1 MNSELRTTRLDRLNL
16 CLTSQEMRDYR
27 YDFDCRCGSRYG
39 HRGECDELW
48 DSWRTFNTE
57 HYSDFDIRE
66 YDILQ
71 DYIDEFELEPK
82 DMIKYAKSCHCCGI
96 KLEVELG
103 IYCSSECRD
112 AIHKE
117 GKECFR
123 KDNCLLCHGYTEEND
138 TQKNTCS
145 CGELFIPNCID
156 DVKCE
161 DCTNLEIYEA
171 VYGYE
176 IWGEQIHRLRLWH
189 PREEDEPVEMYEARI
204 AALAREEEEYEECD
218 DVSIE
223 DLDDVAIEEYD
234 A

>member
-1 MNSELRTTRLDRLNL
+1 
-16 CLTSQEMRDYR
+16 MRDYR

-82 DMIKYAKSCHCCGI
+82 DMIKYVKSCHCCGI

-138 TQKNTCS
+138 TQKNTCI

-204 AALAREEEEYEECD
+204 EALAREEEENEEYN